1 MAAPSFPFTSLSE
14 AQRTQA
20 LERFALLRPALEGSV
35 SQTQLAREHHI
46 SLSTIQRWIK
56 QYREKG
62 LAGLANAKRSD
73 KGKSRSLPEQAIQL
87 IEGLALQT
95 PPRSMAAIHR
105 QVTTIAQEQGWNPPS
120 YDRVRLCAW
129 PT

>member
-1 MAAPSFPFTSLSE
+1 MTAPSFPLTGLSE

-46 SLSTIQRWIK
+46 SLSTVQRWIK
-56 QYREKG
+56 QYRENG
-62 LAGLANAKRSD
+62 LAGRANTRRSD
-73 KGKSRSLPEQAIQL
+73 KGKSRSLPEQAVRL

-95 PPRSMAAIHR
+95 PPEGTRNSLQIEAR
-105 QVTTIAQEQGWNPPS
+105 GV
-120 YDRVRLCAW
+120 
-129 PT
+129 